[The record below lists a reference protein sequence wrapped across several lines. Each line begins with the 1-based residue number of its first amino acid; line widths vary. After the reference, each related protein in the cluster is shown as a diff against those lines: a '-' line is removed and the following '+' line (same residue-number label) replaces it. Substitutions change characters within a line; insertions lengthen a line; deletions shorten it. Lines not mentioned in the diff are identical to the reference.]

1 MKINKILD
9 KNQLEYINS
18 LVKKLEFIDG
28 KVSAAGLA
36 KKVKNNTQVNP
47 LGDTYNEIHNY
58 IQNILHENAWIKN
71 RFFPKQF
78 SSTMIN
84 KYLVGESY
92 GRHMDSSHIQTIKY
106 GVLRRDYSYT
116 LMLTSKT
123 DYTGGELKIENPE
136 NVTQTIKLD
145 AGDIVIYPSN
155 RIHSV
160 LPVTKGER
168 VAFVGW
174 ICSYIRGSEGRIL
187 LDNFGD
193 LQLALAK
200 YNLSYDDELLL
211 THFKNNLI
219 HSLSD

>member
-1 MKINKILD
+1 MND
-9 KNQLEYINS
+9 
-18 LVKKLEFIDG
+18 
-28 KVSAAGLA
+28 
-36 KKVKNNTQVNP
+36 
-47 LGDTYNEIHNY
+47 
-58 IQNILHENAWIKN
+58 
-71 RFFPKQF
+71 
-78 SSTMIN
+78 
-84 KYLVGESY
+84 
-92 GRHMDSSHIQTIKY
+92 
-106 GVLRRDYSYT
+106 
-116 LMLTSKT
+116 

-174 ICSYIRGSEGRIL
+174 ICSYIRSSEGQIL

-200 YNLSYDDELLL
+200 YNLSYDDQLLL

>member
-9 KNQLEYINS
+9 QKDISYINS
-18 LVKKLEFIDG
+18 LIEKLEFVDG
-28 KVSAAGLA
+28 KISAAGLA
-36 KKVKNNTQVNP
+36 KEVKNNAQVNP
-47 LGDTYNEIHNY
+47 VGDTYQELHKHIQKILNENS
-58 IQNILHENAWIKN
+58 WIKN

-84 KYLVGESY
+84 KYVVGENY
-92 GRHMDSSHIQTIKY
+92 GRHMDSSHIQTLKY
-106 GVLRRDYSYT
+106 GVLRRDFSYT
-116 LMLTSKT
+116 LMLTGK
-123 DYTGGELKIENPE
+123 DAYEGGELKIENPE
-136 NVTQTIKLD
+136 NVTQTVKLD

-160 LPVTKGER
+160 LPVTNGER
-168 VAFVGW
+168 VALVGW
-174 ICSYIRGSEGRIL
+174 ICSYIRGYEGQKL
-187 LDNFGD
+187 MDSFGD

-211 THFKNNLI
+211 AHFKNNLI